1 MKTDQNSNMQGT
13 LNKRI
18 SMKKRRNA
26 KRALLALNLV
36 AVIFTT
42 TVFSNPVS
50 VLSEEVSTDAV
61 QSIENSPG
69 TDAQIAEQADV
80 QQNTAEAAQA
90 AEAPAEEDME
100 AEVPSSAA
108 MPAVTF
114 DQKVNTENGTVMVH
128 VDAEEGAF
136 EDGTSMAVTPV
147 TRQDI
152 LDKAIDAAGGKGA
165 AAAMDITFTKP
176 NGTKT
181 EPLKPIH
188 VKMISPVL
196 NRAEEAYVV
205 HVTDSGSTDVVA
217 KKSDGKTIESTS
229 NDATSSDGKNA
240 VSFESDSFSV
250 YAIVYTV
257 DFSYLV
263 NGKMYDF
270 SLPGGGFVSFT
281 DLIEVLG
288 IIEGTNSGENDVNSA
303 EVTDEDALTLSD
315 VTVSEETRKF
325 VADVESVEFSNPD
338 LVWVGKVETDSTV
351 GEIKEANGLECEYSA
366 ELTEEQIEE
375 INAQT
380 VESGDWAL
388 ISMLPF
394 ESEESLTV
402 TMKTGE
408 VFTIKVTDAQIIKT
422 VIDAKGDT
430 WEITVTY
437 GEDAGIPNDAELKA
451 EEILPEDARYQE
463 YYQKAVEAV
472 SGETAKDNYAH
483 LFDIEIRAGD
493 QKIEP
498 QANVSMS
505 IKLLDAPEDPVSELK
520 VVHFG
525 AEGVEV
531 METDISGNDETAAT
545 AFNSEGTTAELK
557 FMTDEFSVYAVV
569 EPNALETAADV
580 SELDGNMFYV
590 SIDNNN
596 LRYYAK
602 NSLNGNC
609 IAKTNASDISS
620 AALYYFDAVEG
631 TDNQFYIYTIDEN
644 GSKKYVRYKS
654 DTSNA
659 FEFSDEATMAF
670 TVEQHTDSGAFYI
683 YYQRSN
689 GNKCAWGYSGNGLI
703 GEVQNARANNKVI
716 LTKTLKS
723 DPYGLNGKSYGII
736 YATTTSGNAM
746 TSTAA
751 NSNTRLSGKTMT
763 IKVDPIS
770 RTENVYVA
778 KDSNI
783 QMWTFTYISGTE
795 YYITTEV
802 NGALKYLRIASDS
815 ISLVEASDTDD
826 NCIITVEEGTGT
838 YSGKYKFSSNGYA
851 LKSNGSFQSRA
862 DLTTG
867 NDASCWLSFAE
878 LSNLNEDDF
887 VTYTATKVSVSGD
900 TDENGNIDY
909 DVKNGDQVIIYTRIW
924 NENTLQYDYYA
935 IDHDGMLVKAYESGD
950 TISWVGTK
958 ANTMLWDFTEY
969 YNDDGTPNYYYE
981 LQNAYSGKY
990 IAPQVSGGTF
1000 LSDNTIGINM
1010 NGRRNGD
1017 YYSTIIAW
1025 DDPYY
1030 DYSALKALNYQ
1041 LTSAPLSK
1049 ADTFYFAIMKPDDSE
1064 DKLSQVATID
1074 HTSYGITLKM
1084 QNYTGTVTGSNCATQ
1099 TEVLQNT
1106 TYNQWN
1112 GVKNLLNKYIAEG
1125 EEYPTSALT
1134 GTSLGQ
1140 LYGDA
1145 MTVNHQFLLS
1155 TYQETGYFEF
1165 DSTQNFAHL
1174 ITSES
1179 DKWYGVERPDGSGT
1193 YEVGDFV
1200 VYDQI
1205 ATTSENNGVTR
1216 RHGQFFPYNDL
1227 TENSYVNWV
1236 NDTDIHGN
1244 MLSSLD
1250 PRYGEKL
1257 YKINF
1262 TNKANT
1268 DPANA
1273 IYFFGMEM
1281 DASFMQS
1288 ESGLDAWGHDLI
1300 FEFSGDDDFWLYI
1313 DDVLVLDLGGIHSA
1327 LDGSVNFRTGKVI
1340 ENGKESTLRERF
1352 ETAYKAQYPD
1362 KTQDE
1367 VDAWLDGIFKDGGT
1381 VFKDYSGHT
1390 MKMYYMERGAGA
1402 SNIHMRFNLAPYT
1415 AGEVLLEK
1423 EVSGTETTD
1432 SGMLFPFQIFYKKD
1446 STTSY
1451 VYQPV
1456 TGDFSVTDSQDASVP
1471 ISYAAS
1477 ATVNGMTYEHV
1488 FYLKPGQI
1496 ASIKLPGED
1505 TEYYIVECGQDT
1517 GTYDKVTINGTENE
1531 GTAATKDGYRDYKT
1545 AETTVSGQKK
1555 VIYNNHVSENA
1566 QHSLIVTKKL
1576 WREFEKTTEI
1586 TAGEDDTTFRFRI
1599 YIGKNGDNYTV
1610 YNTGKYYVKDPA
1622 GEYCIYQ
1629 NGGFMS
1635 TGKTVFSELGNT
1647 SESVLVKTEQ
1657 EQATFHTSPGGAA
1670 DKIPAG
1676 YSIEI
1681 PGLTDGTAFMVIER
1695 SDEIPAGYNL
1705 IDYVRGSRETLPVG
1719 ETANAGAI
1727 DGQDETVIVHNQHG
1741 YGLTVKKVW
1750 SDAAFMDDH
1759 DYIYFAVYVKGDDD
1773 SLTLADG
1780 SVRQLGKTATSL
1792 NWFFPELTNGKTLN
1806 DYLVY
1811 EITLSGAYTVDEA
1824 GKVTLG
1830 DGCTVTKIEENGT
1843 LTVGGT
1849 TNEHGYSD
1857 RFDYTAN
1864 YSRQELTAAQL
1875 ADTKVNSRTDTVT
1888 NTRPGIKLVKTDL
1901 SGAPLEGA
1909 KFTLVKSGNE
1919 ASKKTFTSDEAGLIA
1934 VAYLTSGEE
1943 YILTETAAP
1952 YKYLSLIDS
1961 LTIKVENGT
1970 LYVNGETAAAE
1981 GACYSIKQV
1990 AEPTATNMPTVTISN
2005 RAFTLTAVKKD
2016 AVNNEAIS
2024 GVTFALYNETTDYYT
2039 GNPMRDYY
2047 PKDGFET
2054 LVTDE
2059 NGVIPKIDLDH
2070 LAAGTYYLHETGTP
2084 TTYQQA
2090 DYDIRLTI
2098 SATGQVTIQKA
2109 VSTYDSKT
2117 KTYSWTFSDIES
2129 TEAEVIT
2136 EADGN
2141 VTLVVKN
2148 QPAKGVQV
2156 LKVGDG
2162 LKTNPLSGAEFALY
2176 KITQIS
2182 DDQPKDGETPILTG
2196 TTDEKGILNLGAL
2209 DSSTTYYLY
2218 ETKAP
2223 DGYNMLTAPVR
2234 IITMSGGKISAYL
2247 TGPLDVTTIE
2257 EEDRTEVVRI
2267 QVSNSSGYELPS
2279 TGGFTLTKSCP
2290 EDTET
2295 AFTFHVSMTG
2305 LGKNK
2310 TYTYGTSGSFMS
2322 DGSGMADVTLE
2333 LKDGESV
2340 PFTGLPI
2347 DSAYQVTEDA
2357 NAYAASFKVTD
2368 ANGLGLIS
2376 TNRKENTGTETA
2388 LATAKETVD
2397 DGESVTVA
2405 FTNSKKSFPVSIR
2418 KQDPEGSYVA
2428 GARLQIKQGDTV
2440 VHEWTTAEDKT
2451 ETTGLAPGSY
2461 TLHEAS
2467 APSGYLAA
2475 EDIAFT
2481 VGNDGTITT
2490 DGPVSQ
2496 VTMVDEKSGVTA
2508 KIQKTDGKDALS
2520 GAALQLLDDAGSVV
2534 DEWTTDGTGHAVNL
2548 SAGKT
2553 YILHEKEAPK
2563 GYDYAEDIAIV
2574 VTADGAVTVDGKV
2587 VDTVTMADIPLASLP
2602 NSGAAGIPWWPFV
2615 AAVCGMA
2622 LAARPGRKKKE
2633 GPGDGTGK
2641 E

>member
-1 MKTDQNSNMQGT
+1 
-13 LNKRI
+13 
-18 SMKKRRNA
+18 
-26 KRALLALNLV
+26 
-36 AVIFTT
+36 
-42 TVFSNPVS
+42 
-50 VLSEEVSTDAV
+50 
-61 QSIENSPG
+61 
-69 TDAQIAEQADV
+69 
-80 QQNTAEAAQA
+80 
-90 AEAPAEEDME
+90 
-100 AEVPSSAA
+100 
-108 MPAVTF
+108 
-114 DQKVNTENGTVMVH
+114 
-128 VDAEEGAF
+128 
-136 EDGTSMAVTPV
+136 
-147 TRQDI
+147 
-152 LDKAIDAAGGKGA
+152 
-165 AAAMDITFTKP
+165 
-176 NGTKT
+176 
-181 EPLKPIH
+181 
-188 VKMISPVL
+188 
-196 NRAEEAYVV
+196 
-205 HVTDSGSTDVVA
+205 
-217 KKSDGKTIESTS
+217 
-229 NDATSSDGKNA
+229 
-240 VSFESDSFSV
+240 
-250 YAIVYTV
+250 
-257 DFSYLV
+257 
-263 NGKMYDF
+263 
-270 SLPGGGFVSFT
+270 
-281 DLIEVLG
+281 
-288 IIEGTNSGENDVNSA
+288 
-303 EVTDEDALTLSD
+303 
-315 VTVSEETRKF
+315 
-325 VADVESVEFSNPD
+325 
-338 LVWVGKVETDSTV
+338 
-351 GEIKEANGLECEYSA
+351 
-366 ELTEEQIEE
+366 
-375 INAQT
+375 
-380 VESGDWAL
+380 
-388 ISMLPF
+388 
-394 ESEESLTV
+394 
-402 TMKTGE
+402 
-408 VFTIKVTDAQIIKT
+408 
-422 VIDAKGDT
+422 
-430 WEITVTY
+430 
-437 GEDAGIPNDAELKA
+437 
-451 EEILPEDARYQE
+451 
-463 YYQKAVEAV
+463 
-472 SGETAKDNYAH
+472 
-483 LFDIEIRAGD
+483 
-493 QKIEP
+493 
-498 QANVSMS
+498 
-505 IKLLDAPEDPVSELK
+505 
-520 VVHFG
+520 
-525 AEGVEV
+525 
-531 METDISGNDETAAT
+531 
-545 AFNSEGTTAELK
+545 
-557 FMTDEFSVYAVV
+557 
-569 EPNALETAADV
+569 
-580 SELDGNMFYV
+580 
-590 SIDNNN
+590 
-596 LRYYAK
+596 
-602 NSLNGNC
+602 
-609 IAKTNASDISS
+609 
-620 AALYYFDAVEG
+620 
-631 TDNQFYIYTIDEN
+631 
-644 GSKKYVRYKS
+644 
-654 DTSNA
+654 
-659 FEFSDEATMAF
+659 
-670 TVEQHTDSGAFYI
+670 
-683 YYQRSN
+683 
-689 GNKCAWGYSGNGLI
+689 
-703 GEVQNARANNKVI
+703 
-716 LTKTLKS
+716 
-723 DPYGLNGKSYGII
+723 
-736 YATTTSGNAM
+736 
-746 TSTAA
+746 
-751 NSNTRLSGKTMT
+751 
-763 IKVDPIS
+763 
-770 RTENVYVA
+770 
-778 KDSNI
+778 
-783 QMWTFTYISGTE
+783 
-795 YYITTEV
+795 
-802 NGALKYLRIASDS
+802 
-815 ISLVEASDTDD
+815 
-826 NCIITVEEGTGT
+826 
-838 YSGKYKFSSNGYA
+838 
-851 LKSNGSFQSRA
+851 
-862 DLTTG
+862 
-867 NDASCWLSFAE
+867 
-878 LSNLNEDDF
+878 
-887 VTYTATKVSVSGD
+887 
-900 TDENGNIDY
+900 
-909 DVKNGDQVIIYTRIW
+909 
-924 NENTLQYDYYA
+924 
-935 IDHDGMLVKAYESGD
+935 
-950 TISWVGTK
+950 
-958 ANTMLWDFTEY
+958 
-969 YNDDGTPNYYYE
+969 
-981 LQNAYSGKY
+981 
-990 IAPQVSGGTF
+990 
-1000 LSDNTIGINM
+1000 
-1010 NGRRNGD
+1010 
-1017 YYSTIIAW
+1017 
-1025 DDPYY
+1025 
-1030 DYSALKALNYQ
+1030 
-1041 LTSAPLSK
+1041 
-1049 ADTFYFAIMKPDDSE
+1049 
-1064 DKLSQVATID
+1064 
-1074 HTSYGITLKM
+1074 
-1084 QNYTGTVTGSNCATQ
+1084 
-1099 TEVLQNT
+1099 
-1106 TYNQWN
+1106 
-1112 GVKNLLNKYIAEG
+1112 
-1125 EEYPTSALT
+1125 
-1134 GTSLGQ
+1134 
-1140 LYGDA
+1140 

-1174 ITSES
+1174 ITSVS
-1179 DKWYGVERPDGSGT
+1179 DKWYGVERPDGNGT
-1193 YEVGDFV
+1193 YTVGDFV

-1205 ATTSENNGVTR
+1205 ATTDESNGITR

-1340 ENGKESTLRERF
+1340 ENGKESNLRDRF

-1432 SGMLFPFQIFYKKD
+1432 SGMLFPFQIFYKD

-1496 ASIKLPGED
+1496 ASIKLPSEE

-1531 GTAATKDGYRDYKT
+1531 GTTATKDGYRDYKT

-1555 VIYNNHVSENA
+1555 VIYDNHVSEDA
-1566 QHSLIVTKKL
+1566 LHSLIVTKKL
-1576 WREFEKTTEI
+1576 WREYAKETKI
-1586 TAGEDDTTFRFRI
+1586 TADEDETTFRFRI
-1599 YIGKNGDNYTV
+1599 YIGKDGEDYTV
-1610 YNTGKYYVKDPA
+1610 YNTGKYYVKNPA

-1629 NGGFMS
+1629 NGGFVS

-1705 IDYVRGSRETLPVG
+1705 IDYVRSSRETLPEG
-1719 ETANAGAI
+1719 ETANAGVI
-1727 DGQDETVIVHNQHG
+1727 DRQDETVIVHNQHG

-1759 DYIYFAVYVKGDDD
+1759 DYIYFAVYMKGADD
-1773 SLTLADG
+1773 SLTLVDG

-1811 EITLSGAYTVDEA
+1811 EITLSGDYTVDEA

-1857 RFDYTAN
+1857 KFDYTAS
-1864 YSRQELTAAQL
+1864 YSRQELTEAQL
-1875 ADTKVNSRTDTVT
+1875 ADTSVNSRTDTVT

-1990 AEPTATNMPTVTISN
+1990 AEPTATDMPTVTISN

-2279 TGGFTLTKSCP
+2279 TGGPGTWLYTI
-2290 EDTET
+2290 
-2295 AFTFHVSMTG
+2295 
-2305 LGKNK
+2305 LG
-2310 TYTYGTSGSFMS
+2310 S
-2322 DGSGMADVTLE
+2322 
-2333 LKDGESV
+2333 
-2340 PFTGLPI
+2340 I
-2347 DSAYQVTEDA
+2347 
-2357 NAYAASFKVTD
+2357 
-2368 ANGLGLIS
+2368 LIC
-2376 TNRKENTGTETA
+2376 
-2388 LATAKETVD
+2388 L
-2397 DGESVTVA
+2397 
-2405 FTNSKKSFPVSIR
+2405 
-2418 KQDPEGSYVA
+2418 A
-2428 GARLQIKQGDTV
+2428 GA
-2440 VHEWTTAEDKT
+2440 
-2451 ETTGLAPGSY
+2451 S
-2461 TLHEAS
+2461 
-2467 APSGYLAA
+2467 
-2475 EDIAFT
+2475 
-2481 VGNDGTITT
+2481 
-2490 DGPVSQ
+2490 
-2496 VTMVDEKSGVTA
+2496 
-2508 KIQKTDGKDALS
+2508 
-2520 GAALQLLDDAGSVV
+2520 LLLMRRRRRA
-2534 DEWTTDGTGHAVNL
+2534 
-2548 SAGKT
+2548 
-2553 YILHEKEAPK
+2553 
-2563 GYDYAEDIAIV
+2563 
-2574 VTADGAVTVDGKV
+2574 
-2587 VDTVTMADIPLASLP
+2587 
-2602 NSGAAGIPWWPFV
+2602 
-2615 AAVCGMA
+2615 
-2622 LAARPGRKKKE
+2622 
-2633 GPGDGTGK
+2633 
-2641 E
+2641 

>member
-1 MKTDQNSNMQGT
+1 MTRVLMLLSKLLQKHRKMKKW
-13 LNKRI
+13 KRI
-18 SMKKRRNA
+18 VTTLAAVVTFVTTYALILPAITVEKN
-26 KRALLALNLV
+26 RADEVAGLYLEEGTAGEAAAIHSDEGNVDRAGDMYPEQEAAAEIMTLKATGSDYTVILSYDETSKVPEGATLA
-36 AVIFTT
+36 
-42 TVFSNPVS
+42 VS
-50 VLSEEVSTDAV
+50 EIAQDSEEYKTYLEETKKAM
-61 QSIENSPG
+61 G
-69 TDAQIAEQADV
+69 Y
-80 QQNTAEAAQA
+80 
-90 AEAPAEEDME
+90 AEEDTLPRYAARFFDIKIMDGNQE
-100 AEVPSSAA
+100 FTPESGVSVEIAYDEPLAQQSDAEVR
-108 MPAVTF
+108 AVHF
-114 DQKVNTENGTVMVH
+114 AD
-128 VDAEEGAF
+128 
-136 EDGTSMAVTPV
+136 
-147 TRQDI
+147 
-152 LDKAIDAAGGKGA
+152 DAA
-165 AAAMDITFTKP
+165 
-176 NGTKT
+176 
-181 EPLKPIH
+181 
-188 VKMISPVL
+188 S
-196 NRAEEAYVV
+196 AEVIEA
-205 HVTDSGSTDVVA
+205 
-217 KKSDGKTIESTS
+217 
-229 NDATSSDGKNA
+229 NA
-240 VSFESDSFSV
+240 VEPQNEETSAVEFTAETFSV
-250 YAIVYTV
+250 YGVIYTV
-257 DFSYLV
+257 DFSYSV

-281 DLIEVLG
+281 NLIEVLG
-288 IIEGTNSGENDVNSA
+288 IIEGTNSGENDIDSA
-303 EVTDEDALTLSD
+303 EVTDQDALTLSD
-315 VTVSEETRKF
+315 VTVSEETKKF
-325 VADVESVEFSNPD
+325 VADVESIEFSNPE

-351 GEIKEANGLECEYSA
+351 GGIKEANGLEVQYSA

-388 ISMLPF
+388 VSILPF
-394 ESEESLTV
+394 LSEESLTV

-408 VFTIKVTDAQIIKT
+408 VFTIKVTDAQITKT

-437 GEDAGIPNDAELKA
+437 GEEAGIPNDAELKA

-531 METDISGNDETAAT
+531 METEISGNDETAAT
-545 AFNSEGTTAELK
+545 AFNSEGTATELK

-602 NSLNGNC
+602 NSLSGNC

-631 TDNQFYIYTIDEN
+631 TDNQFYVYTVDEN
-644 GSKKYVRYKS
+644 GNKKYVRYKS

-703 GEVQNARANNKVI
+703 GEDQNARANNKVI

-723 DPYGLNGKSYGII
+723 DPYGLDGKSYGII

-746 TSTAA
+746 TATAA

-783 QMWTFTYISGTE
+783 QMWTFTYISGAE

-802 NGALKYLRIASDS
+802 NGTLKYLRIASDS
-815 ISLVEASDTDD
+815 ISLVEASDIDD

-851 LKSNGSFQSRA
+851 LKSNGSFQSRT

-958 ANTMLWDFTEY
+958 VNTMLWDFTEY

-1041 LTSAPLSK
+1041 LTYAPLSK

-1125 EEYPTSALT
+1125 EEYPTSTLT

-1140 LYGDA
+1140 LYSGA
-1145 MTVNHQFLLS
+1145 MEVNHQFLLS

-1174 ITSES
+1174 ITSVS
-1179 DKWYGVERPDGSGT
+1179 DKWYGVERPDGNGT
-1193 YEVGDFV
+1193 YTVGDFV

-1205 ATTSENNGVTR
+1205 ATTDESNGITR

-1257 YKINF
+1257 YKIHR
-1262 TNKANT
+1262 TNNANT

-1340 ENGKESTLRERF
+1340 ENGKESNLRDRF

-1362 KTQDE
+1362 KMQDE

-1432 SGMLFPFQIFYKKD
+1432 SGMLFPFQIFYKD

-1496 ASIKLPGED
+1496 ASIKLPREE

-1555 VIYNNHVSENA
+1555 VIYDNHVSEDA
-1566 QHSLIVTKKL
+1566 LHSLIITKKL
-1576 WREFEKTTEI
+1576 WREYAKETKI
-1586 TAGEDDTTFRFRI
+1586 TADEDETTFRFRI
-1599 YIGKNGDNYTV
+1599 YIGKDGEDYTV
-1610 YNTGKYYVKDPA
+1610 YNTGRYYVKNPA

-1629 NGGFMS
+1629 NGGFVS

-1705 IDYVRGSRETLPVG
+1705 IDYVRSSRETLPEG
-1719 ETANAGAI
+1719 ETANAGVI
-1727 DGQDETVIVHNQHG
+1727 DRQDETVIVHNQHG

-1759 DYIYFAVYVKGDDD
+1759 DYIYFAVYMKGADD
-1773 SLTLADG
+1773 SLTLVDG

-1811 EITLSGAYTVDEA
+1811 EITLSGDYTVDEA

-1857 RFDYTAN
+1857 KFDYTAS
-1864 YSRQELTAAQL
+1864 YSRQELTEAQL
-1875 ADTKVNSRTDTVT
+1875 ADTSVNSRTDTVT

-1990 AEPTATNMPTVTISN
+1990 AEPTATDMPTVTISN

-2182 DDQPKDGETPILTG
+2182 DDQPKDSETPILTG

-2279 TGGFTLTKSCP
+2279 TGGPGTHLFTI
-2290 EDTET
+2290 
-2295 AFTFHVSMTG
+2295 
-2305 LGKNK
+2305 LG
-2310 TYTYGTSGSFMS
+2310 S
-2322 DGSGMADVTLE
+2322 
-2333 LKDGESV
+2333 
-2340 PFTGLPI
+2340 I
-2347 DSAYQVTEDA
+2347 
-2357 NAYAASFKVTD
+2357 
-2368 ANGLGLIS
+2368 LIC
-2376 TNRKENTGTETA
+2376 
-2388 LATAKETVD
+2388 L
-2397 DGESVTVA
+2397 
-2405 FTNSKKSFPVSIR
+2405 
-2418 KQDPEGSYVA
+2418 A
-2428 GARLQIKQGDTV
+2428 GA
-2440 VHEWTTAEDKT
+2440 
-2451 ETTGLAPGSY
+2451 S
-2461 TLHEAS
+2461 
-2467 APSGYLAA
+2467 
-2475 EDIAFT
+2475 
-2481 VGNDGTITT
+2481 
-2490 DGPVSQ
+2490 
-2496 VTMVDEKSGVTA
+2496 
-2508 KIQKTDGKDALS
+2508 
-2520 GAALQLLDDAGSVV
+2520 LLLMRRRRRA
-2534 DEWTTDGTGHAVNL
+2534 
-2548 SAGKT
+2548 
-2553 YILHEKEAPK
+2553 
-2563 GYDYAEDIAIV
+2563 
-2574 VTADGAVTVDGKV
+2574 
-2587 VDTVTMADIPLASLP
+2587 
-2602 NSGAAGIPWWPFV
+2602 
-2615 AAVCGMA
+2615 
-2622 LAARPGRKKKE
+2622 
-2633 GPGDGTGK
+2633 
-2641 E
+2641 

>member
-1 MKTDQNSNMQGT
+1 MKSPTMQHVRHIASNKRHQHKRVALMSILAALVVLGVVHALLLKGRAATKQEQVLSCPVTGTVAHHHDDNCYDAEGKLVCKLPEVERHVHDDSCYEKQSTLVCGLAEGEGAHWHDDSCYDEEGNLVCGLEETAGHTHSDSCYKVERTLVCGKEEVTEEHQHGPGCFKTVTTEVADDDPMPEQTFEHHFTDKNDKLVLKVFVDAPEGALPKGATMKAEWVPQKKLDTDLIDEAVAKKTDGKINGYH
-13 LNKRI
+13 
-18 SMKKRRNA
+18 
-26 KRALLALNLV
+26 
-36 AVIFTT
+36 AV
-42 TVFSNPVS
+42 
-50 VLSEEVSTDAV
+50 
-61 QSIENSPG
+61 
-69 TDAQIAEQADV
+69 
-80 QQNTAEAAQA
+80 
-90 AEAPAEEDME
+90 
-100 AEVPSSAA
+100 
-108 MPAVTF
+108 
-114 DQKVNTENGTVMVH
+114 
-128 VDAEEGAF
+128 
-136 EDGTSMAVTPV
+136 
-147 TRQDI
+147 
-152 LDKAIDAAGGKGA
+152 
-165 AAAMDITFTKP
+165 DITFRDADGNEIEPQKKVTVTLTSGKIANDDTKP
-176 NGTKT
+176 V
-181 EPLKPIH
+181 LVH
-188 VKMISPVL
+188 VESEKEAIE
-196 NRAEEAYVV
+196 RAEAQGKKEVEIEAQVV
-205 HVTDSGSTDVVA
+205 KPLTTKQLKKRDLADRDDQLVFDSDQ
-217 KKSDGKTIESTS
+217 
-229 NDATSSDGKNA
+229 
-240 VSFESDSFSV
+240 FSV

-257 DFSYLV
+257 DFSYSV

-281 DLIEVLG
+281 NLIEVLG
-288 IIEGTNSGENDVNSA
+288 IIEGTNSGENDIDSA
-303 EVTDEDALTLSD
+303 EVTDQDALTLSD
-315 VTVSEETRKF
+315 VTVSEETKKF
-325 VADVESVEFSNPD
+325 VADVESIEFSNPE

-351 GEIKEANGLECEYSA
+351 GGIKEANGLEVQYSA

-388 ISMLPF
+388 VSILPF
-394 ESEESLTV
+394 LSEESLTV

-408 VFTIKVTDAQIIKT
+408 VFTIKVTDAQITKT

-958 ANTMLWDFTEY
+958 VNTMLWDFTEY

-1327 LDGSVNFRTGKVI
+1327 MDGSVNFRTGKVI

-1352 ETAYKAQYPD
+1352 ETAYKAQHSD

-1432 SGMLFPFQIFYKKD
+1432 SGMLFPFQIFYKD

-1496 ASIKLPGED
+1496 ASIKLPSEE

-1531 GTAATKDGYRDYKT
+1531 GTTATKDGYRDYKT

-1555 VIYNNHVSENA
+1555 VIYDNHVSEDA
-1566 QHSLIVTKKL
+1566 LHSLIVTKKL
-1576 WREFEKTTEI
+1576 WREYAKETKI
-1586 TAGEDDTTFRFRI
+1586 TADEDETTFRFRI
-1599 YIGKNGDNYTV
+1599 YIGKDGEDYTV
-1610 YNTGKYYVKDPA
+1610 YNTGKYYVKNPA

-1629 NGGFMS
+1629 NGGFVS

-1705 IDYVRGSRETLPVG
+1705 IDYVRSSRETLPEG
-1719 ETANAGAI
+1719 ETANAGVI
-1727 DGQDETVIVHNQHG
+1727 DRQDETVIVHNQHG

-1759 DYIYFAVYVKGDDD
+1759 DYIYFAVYMKGADD
-1773 SLTLADG
+1773 SLTLVDG

-1811 EITLSGAYTVDEA
+1811 EITLSGDYTVDEA

-1857 RFDYTAN
+1857 KFDYTAS
-1864 YSRQELTAAQL
+1864 YSRQELTEAQL
-1875 ADTKVNSRTDTVT
+1875 ADTSVNSRTDTVT

-1990 AEPTATNMPTVTISN
+1990 AEPTATDMPTVTISN

-2148 QPAKGVQV
+2148 QPAKGVQI

-2234 IITMSGGKISAYL
+2234 INTMSGGKISAYL

-2279 TGGFTLTKSCP
+2279 TGGPGTWLYTI
-2290 EDTET
+2290 
-2295 AFTFHVSMTG
+2295 
-2305 LGKNK
+2305 LG
-2310 TYTYGTSGSFMS
+2310 SI
-2322 DGSGMADVTLE
+2322 L
-2333 LKDGESV
+2333 
-2340 PFTGLPI
+2340 I
-2347 DSAYQVTEDA
+2347 
-2357 NAYAASFKVTD
+2357 
-2368 ANGLGLIS
+2368 LGAGVLLWRRRRLI
-2376 TNRKENTGTETA
+2376 
-2388 LATAKETVD
+2388 
-2397 DGESVTVA
+2397 
-2405 FTNSKKSFPVSIR
+2405 
-2418 KQDPEGSYVA
+2418 
-2428 GARLQIKQGDTV
+2428 
-2440 VHEWTTAEDKT
+2440 
-2451 ETTGLAPGSY
+2451 
-2461 TLHEAS
+2461 
-2467 APSGYLAA
+2467 
-2475 EDIAFT
+2475 
-2481 VGNDGTITT
+2481 
-2490 DGPVSQ
+2490 
-2496 VTMVDEKSGVTA
+2496 
-2508 KIQKTDGKDALS
+2508 
-2520 GAALQLLDDAGSVV
+2520 
-2534 DEWTTDGTGHAVNL
+2534 
-2548 SAGKT
+2548 
-2553 YILHEKEAPK
+2553 
-2563 GYDYAEDIAIV
+2563 
-2574 VTADGAVTVDGKV
+2574 
-2587 VDTVTMADIPLASLP
+2587 
-2602 NSGAAGIPWWPFV
+2602 
-2615 AAVCGMA
+2615 
-2622 LAARPGRKKKE
+2622 
-2633 GPGDGTGK
+2633 
-2641 E
+2641 

>member
-1 MKTDQNSNMQGT
+1 MNTDLNGKIQGKLNQNRKNRNT
-13 LNKRI
+13 
-18 SMKKRRNA
+18 KK
-26 KRALLALNLV
+26 ALLVLSLA
-36 AVIFTT
+36 AVIFTS
-42 TVFSNPVS
+42 TVLANPASALTEDVS
-50 VLSEEVSTDAV
+50 GEVVQGLENGGNSGSGAQAPSQAAV
-61 QSIENSPG
+61 EQANAQGNEAAPSSDPQETLAAPSADQGVMNANSVSAVDSAAVTENG
-69 TDAQIAEQADV
+69 TGDSGIAVSGAEADGTKKSADQISAAEGSGTAEQGA
-80 QQNTAEAAQA
+80 TLAEAAETVSTEEAAADKTTEKTEQA
-90 AEAPAEEDME
+90 AQSETDVLSFADDRAQVKIARKDGTGFPSDTTMSGSPLGTDDWNRVLSAVSSKVKAQSDDSTAYSVAGLHTWTLSLQAGDGSAASYDDIRAE
-100 AEVPSSAA
+100 AEFQGGLNDAGYATKTSEKEENGTDGTSITTASYETSWRVYAISGDSIADPVEDHLTDLTDADGTSLSVDENGALQSAA
-108 MPAVTF
+108 FDGSLPETVVFAQLVRETVTTGTEKKEEIPMPAVTF
-114 DQKVNTENGTVMVH
+114 DKEAATDHGTITVH
-128 VDAEEGAF
+128 VEADEGTF
-136 EDGTSMAVTPV
+136 EQGTTMSVKQV
-147 TRQDI
+147 SSQDI
-152 LDKAIDAAGGKGA
+152 LDKAIEAAGGRGSA
-165 AAAMDITFTKP
+165 AAVDISFRKAD
-176 NGTKT
+176 GTET
-181 EPLKPIH
+181 EPAKPIR
-188 VKMISPVL
+188 VKMTAKVL
-196 NRAEEAYVV
+196 SQADKVHVV
-205 HVTDSGSTDVVA
+205 HVDDTGSTDVVA

-229 NDATSSDGKNA
+229 SEAASSDAKNA

-257 DFSYLV
+257 DFKYSV

-281 DLIEVLG
+281 NLIEVLG
-288 IIEGTNSGENDVNSA
+288 IIEGTNSGENDIDSA
-303 EVTDEDALTLSD
+303 EVTDQDALTLSD
-315 VTVSEETRKF
+315 VTVSEETKKF
-325 VADVESVEFSNPD
+325 VADVESIEFSNPE

-351 GEIKEANGLECEYSA
+351 GGIKEANGLEVQYSA

-388 ISMLPF
+388 VSILPF
-394 ESEESLTV
+394 LSEESLTV

-408 VFTIKVTDAQIIKT
+408 VFTIKVTDAQITKT

-531 METDISGNDETAAT
+531 METEISGNDETAAT
-545 AFNSEGTTAELK
+545 AFNSEGTATELK

-723 DPYGLNGKSYGII
+723 DPYGLDGKSYGII

-746 TSTAA
+746 TATAA

-783 QMWTFTYISGTE
+783 QMWTFTYISGAE

-802 NGALKYLRIASDS
+802 NGTLKYLRIASDS
-815 ISLVEASDTDD
+815 ISLVEASDIDD

-851 LKSNGSFQSRA
+851 LKSNGSFQSRT

-950 TISWVGTK
+950 TISWVGPK
-958 ANTMLWDFTEY
+958 VNTMLWDFTEY

-1010 NGRRNGD
+1010 NGRCNGD

-1041 LTSAPLSK
+1041 LTYAPLSK

-1125 EEYPTSALT
+1125 EEYPTSTLT

-1140 LYGDA
+1140 LYSGA
-1145 MTVNHQFLLS
+1145 MEVNHQFLLS

-1174 ITSES
+1174 ITSVS
-1179 DKWYGVERPDGSGT
+1179 DKWYGVERPDGNGT
-1193 YEVGDFV
+1193 YTVGDFV

-1205 ATTSENNGVTR
+1205 ATTDESNGITR

-1257 YKINF
+1257 YKIHR
-1262 TNKANT
+1262 TNNANT

-1340 ENGKESTLRERF
+1340 ENGKESNLRDRF

-1362 KTQDE
+1362 KMQDE
-1367 VDAWLDGIFKDGGT
+1367 VDAWLNGIFKDGGT

-1432 SGMLFPFQIFYKKD
+1432 SGMLFPFQIFYKD

-1496 ASIKLPGED
+1496 ASIKLPREE

-1545 AETTVSGQKK
+1545 AETSVSGQKK
-1555 VIYNNHVSENA
+1555 VIYDNHVSEDA
-1566 QHSLIVTKKL
+1566 LHSLIITKKL
-1576 WREFEKTTEI
+1576 WREYAKETKI
-1586 TAGEDDTTFRFRI
+1586 TADEDETTFRFRI
-1599 YIGKNGDNYTV
+1599 YIGKDGEDYTV
-1610 YNTGKYYVKDPA
+1610 YNTGRYYVKNPA

-1629 NGGFMS
+1629 NGGFVS
-1635 TGKTVFSELGNT
+1635 TEKTVFSELGNT

-1705 IDYVRGSRETLPVG
+1705 IDYVRSSRETLPEG
-1719 ETANAGAI
+1719 ETANAGVI
-1727 DGQDETVIVHNQHG
+1727 DRQDETVIVHNQHG

-1759 DYIYFAVYVKGDDD
+1759 DYIYFAVYMKGADD
-1773 SLTLADG
+1773 SLTLVDG

-1792 NWFFPELTNGKTLN
+1792 NWFFRELTNGKTLN

-1811 EITLSGAYTVDEA
+1811 EITLSGDYTVDEA

-1857 RFDYTAN
+1857 KFDYTAS
-1864 YSRQELTAAQL
+1864 YSRQELTEAQL
-1875 ADTKVNSRTDTVT
+1875 ADTSVNSRTDTVT

-1961 LTIKVENGT
+1961 LTIKVVENGT

-1990 AEPTATNMPTVTISN
+1990 AEPTATDMPTVTISN

-2279 TGGFTLTKSCP
+2279 TGGPGTHLFTI
-2290 EDTET
+2290 
-2295 AFTFHVSMTG
+2295 
-2305 LGKNK
+2305 LG
-2310 TYTYGTSGSFMS
+2310 S
-2322 DGSGMADVTLE
+2322 
-2333 LKDGESV
+2333 
-2340 PFTGLPI
+2340 I
-2347 DSAYQVTEDA
+2347 
-2357 NAYAASFKVTD
+2357 
-2368 ANGLGLIS
+2368 LIC
-2376 TNRKENTGTETA
+2376 
-2388 LATAKETVD
+2388 L
-2397 DGESVTVA
+2397 
-2405 FTNSKKSFPVSIR
+2405 
-2418 KQDPEGSYVA
+2418 A
-2428 GARLQIKQGDTV
+2428 GA
-2440 VHEWTTAEDKT
+2440 
-2451 ETTGLAPGSY
+2451 S
-2461 TLHEAS
+2461 
-2467 APSGYLAA
+2467 
-2475 EDIAFT
+2475 
-2481 VGNDGTITT
+2481 
-2490 DGPVSQ
+2490 
-2496 VTMVDEKSGVTA
+2496 
-2508 KIQKTDGKDALS
+2508 
-2520 GAALQLLDDAGSVV
+2520 LLLMRRRRRA
-2534 DEWTTDGTGHAVNL
+2534 
-2548 SAGKT
+2548 
-2553 YILHEKEAPK
+2553 
-2563 GYDYAEDIAIV
+2563 
-2574 VTADGAVTVDGKV
+2574 
-2587 VDTVTMADIPLASLP
+2587 
-2602 NSGAAGIPWWPFV
+2602 
-2615 AAVCGMA
+2615 
-2622 LAARPGRKKKE
+2622 
-2633 GPGDGTGK
+2633 
-2641 E
+2641 